1 MSRCKNQS
9 ITFGF
14 HSTMMV
20 GWGWGILRS
29 WGMVCSCW
37 GMVARCRGMVGRLRS
52 MVRHLIK
59 VSLTLVGDI
68 RHVAVVVVSMV
79 GDMLGPT
86 IRQSHR
92 VGTLNVAGTIRVLPC
107 VEVCPRVVVVHSI
120 LKTVRLGL
128 IRVDRR
134 SRGMIGRCRGVVGR
148 CRSRSRGVVNRCRVV
163 VRGVPSLSEDCW
175 QKSSNCDES
184 LQDSIFVVEICTK
197 LGFLIFFLSFQILI
211 LILLIFF

>member
-20 GWGWGILRS
+20 GWGWGVLRS
-29 WGMVCSCW
+29 WGMVCRCR

-86 IRQSHR
+86 IRQSHG
-92 VGTLNVAGTIRVLPC
+92 VGTLNIASTIRVLPC

-128 IRVDRR
+128 VRIDRR
-134 SRGMIGRCRGVVGR
+134 SRGMVGRCRGRGRSRGVVDRCRGVV
-148 CRSRSRGVVNRCRVV
+148 RGVS
-163 VRGVPSLSEDCW
+163 SLSEDCW
-175 QKSSNCDES
+175 QKSSNCNES
-184 LQDSIFVVEICTK
+184 LRES
-197 LGFLIFFLSFQILI
+197 
-211 LILLIFF
+211 ILLVVCVCVIQDLTFLRRRN